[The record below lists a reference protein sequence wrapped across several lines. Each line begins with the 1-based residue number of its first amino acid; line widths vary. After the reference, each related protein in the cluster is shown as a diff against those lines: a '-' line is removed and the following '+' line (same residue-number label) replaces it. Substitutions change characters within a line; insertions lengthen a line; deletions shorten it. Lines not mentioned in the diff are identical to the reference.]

1 MSEASG
7 KGRYSGRSDAAL
19 LRDVSRDYASE
30 RMAQQHLDRLSALD
44 ASFLHQ
50 EGPES
55 HMHIGALTLFDAPAP
70 QFDELLAL
78 IGARLH
84 LVPRYR
90 QRLPPPPLARGPPRW
105 AAHAPF

>member
-1 MSEASG
+1 
-7 KGRYSGRSDAAL
+7 
-19 LRDVSRDYASE
+19 
-30 RMAQQHLDRLSALD
+30 MAQQHLDRLSALD

-90 QRLPPPPLARGPPRW
+90 QRLARPPFDRGLPVWIDDAAGARCGSFGSSKASR
-105 AAHAPF
+105 AAVSHSSSRPTTR